1 VEGKTRRGGLVGP
14 IILITLGVVFLM
26 NNLGV
31 LNWSVWVVIFRLW
44 PVLLIA
50 AGLDILVGRRSFL
63 GSLLA
68 LVLTLAVLAGALWLV
83 GTGVVT
89 WQPAAVEEISQPLG
103 EATQADVVIAPAVGP
118 LHVASLVD
126 STDLVAGTLHLGK
139 WESVKRDFAVEGET
153 AMFTLRGEGAFM
165 APAGGWGDGR
175 GWDVGL
181 NSGVPLDLE
190 VSLGVGDSE
199 VDLTGLTVSDLKVS
213 MGLGRTTVTLP
224 DEGDFRAKVDGA
236 IGQTIVVIPAGLAA
250 RVRVDAALAGSDVPD
265 SYQQQG
271 DVYVSPGYADAE
283 NRVDLEVGQAI
294 GSVVIRRA
302 GGE

>member
-1 VEGKTRRGGLVGP
+1 
-14 IILITLGVVFLM
+14 
-26 NNLGV
+26 
-31 LNWSVWVVIFRLW
+31 VIFRLW